1 MLLSNGA
8 GLYDVRVKALST
20 MSTMGALGNRCAV
33 LSINCHPLHVTAFY
47 GPFHGHFILQGHFS
61 VNFLKDFLW
70 EEQGEMNDGYFEY
83 DGMTNLRMVCF
94 MI

>member
-70 EEQGEMNDGYFEY
+70 EEQGVMNDE
-83 DGMTNLRMVCF
+83 
-94 MI
+94 